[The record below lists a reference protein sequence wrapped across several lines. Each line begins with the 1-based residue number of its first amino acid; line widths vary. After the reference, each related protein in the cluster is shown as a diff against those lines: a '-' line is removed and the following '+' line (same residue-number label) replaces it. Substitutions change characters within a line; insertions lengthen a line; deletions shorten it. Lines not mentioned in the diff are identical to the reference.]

1 MKPNRFLILAATAM
15 LLIAAARVP
24 RPAQPS
30 AAAETPQQSRD
41 FVLVIHGGAGNYKNQ
56 SPERAEPSRAAIT
69 HAAEAGAAIL
79 RQGGRSIDA
88 VEASLRIMEDSGAFD
103 AGRGAYYSQAGVPEL
118 DAAIMDGKT
127 LQAGSVASVRHIANP
142 ISLARMVMERTK
154 HVMLVGTGAEEFA
167 RAQGVTLV
175 PPFYF
180 FNEREWKRY
189 QDKKAA
195 EEKKSSSLMNSPVNQ
210 EEHVYGTTG
219 AVALDQAG
227 NLAAGTTTGGTSFKM
242 TGRVGDS
249 PLIGA
254 GTYANNESCAVSGT
268 GEGEFYIRNIVAADI
283 CERVRYLHVPLE
295 QAANDVVMKELVE
308 QHGEGGVIAVDRQ
321 GHVATPFNTNG
332 MLHAIVRSDG
342 KITIEVYKP

>member
-1 MKPNRFLILAATAM
+1 MISNRLVILSLAA
-15 LLIAAARVP
+15 LFLIAATRLP
-24 RPAQPS
+24 RRNQP
-30 AAAETPQQSRD
+30 AAASPSPQPHD
-41 FVLVIHGGAGNYKNQ
+41 FVLVIHGGAGSYKEQ
-56 SPERAEPSRAAIT
+56 SPERTEAARAAIT
-69 HAAEAGAAIL
+69 HAAESGAAIL

-88 VEASLRIMEDSGAFD
+88 VEASLRVMEDSGVFD
-103 AGRGAYYSQAGVPEL
+103 AGRGAYYSRAGVPEL

-154 HVMLVGTGAEEFA
+154 HVMLIGPGAEEFA
-167 RAQGVTLV
+167 KAQGVALV
-175 PPFYF
+175 SPYYFY
-180 FNEREWKRY
+180 NEREWKHF
-189 QDKKAA
+189 QDRTAA
-195 EEKKSSSLMNSPVNQ
+195 AEKKSSSLVTSPLDQ
-210 EEHVYGTTG
+210 DDHVFGTTG

-249 PLIGA
+249 PIIGA

-268 GEGEFYIRNIVAADI
+268 GEGEFYIRNVVAADI

-308 QHGEGGVIAVDRQ
+308 QHGEGGVIALDRE

-342 KITIEVYKP
+342 RITIETFKP

>member
-1 MKPNRFLILAATAM
+1 MRSSRIIILTAVALLLMAATRFPWRAQP
-15 LLIAAARVP
+15 AAAP
-24 RPAQPS
+24 PSPQPH
-30 AAAETPQQSRD
+30 D
-41 FVLVIHGGAGNYKNQ
+41 FVLVIHGGAGSYKDR
-56 SPERAEPSRAAIT
+56 SPERSEAGRAAIT
-69 HAAEAGAAIL
+69 RAAEAGAAIL

-88 VEASLRIMEDSGAFD
+88 VETSLRVMEDSGAFD

-127 LQAGSVASVRHIANP
+127 LQAGSVASVRRIANP

-167 RAQGVTLV
+167 KSQGVALV
-175 PPFYF
+175 SPFYF
-180 FNEREWKRY
+180 YNEREWKHFEDRT
-189 QDKKAA
+189 AA
-195 EEKKSSSLMNSPVNQ
+195 AEKKSSSLLNSPVDQ
-210 EEHVYGTTG
+210 DDRVHGTTG

-249 PLIGA
+249 PIIGA

-268 GEGEFYIRNIVAADI
+268 GEGEFYIRNVVAADI

-308 QHGEGGVIAVDRQ
+308 QHGDGGVIALDRQ

-342 KITIEVYKP
+342 KITIETFKP

>member
-1 MKPNRFLILAATAM
+1 MKPMRLLFIAGAA
-15 LLIAAARVP
+15 LLLLAAARAPGHVP
-24 RPAQPS
+24 PAL
-30 AAAETPQQSRD
+30 AAAPQQSHD
-41 FVLVIHGGAGNYKNQ
+41 FVLVIHGGAGDYQNQ
-56 SPERAEPSRAAIT
+56 SRERMEASRAAIT
-69 HAAEAGAAIL
+69 GAAEAGAAIL

-88 VEASLRIMEDSGAFD
+88 VEAALRIMEDSGAFD

-127 LQAGSVASVRHIANP
+127 LQAGSVASVRRIANP
-142 ISLARMVMERTK
+142 ISLARIVMERTK
-154 HVMLVGTGAEEFA
+154 HVMLVGAGAEEFA
-167 RAQGVTLV
+167 RAQGIALV

-180 FNEREWKRY
+180 FTEREWKRY
-189 QDKKAA
+189 QEKKAA
-195 EEKKSSSLMNSPVNQ
+195 AEKKSSSLAGSD
-210 EEHVYGTTG
+210 EHVHGTTG

-249 PLIGA
+249 PIIGA

-268 GEGEFYIRNIVAADI
+268 GEGEFFIRHIVAADI

-295 QAANDVVMKELVE
+295 QAANDVVMKELFE
-308 QHGEGGVIAVDRQ
+308 QHGDGGVIALDRQ

-342 KITIEVYKP
+342 KISIEVFKP